1 MSSEHVIDAAGLGR
15 MYQLY
20 DRPQDR
26 LKQAFLW
33 GRKKLYREF
42 WALRDVSF
50 KVRRGEALGIIGRNG
65 SGKSTLLQMIAGTLH
80 PSEGRLRVHGRAA
93 ALLEL
98 GSGFNPAFTGREN
111 VYVNGAILGMT
122 RREIDARFDQILEFA
137 EIGDFIDQ
145 PVKTY
150 SSGMVVRLAFAVQ
163 VCVEPELL
171 IVDEALSVGD
181 IFFQQKCFTRARE
194 IVARGTT
201 LLLVSHDVG
210 AVRNLC
216 HRVLLLD
223 AGRLVFAGDPAD
235 AVARYYALVGQD
247 LTARPASDVAVDS
260 AGAAAREQRDV
271 VRGANILDGGHP
283 QRHGPRGLQIEA
295 ARVSEGNGRAT
306 LSVEMLQTL
315 RFDILVRAHRRVS
328 APNVGIEISDRFG
341 NLVYATGAAQL
352 ERPLPA
358 LQPGDEVLLCFAIEM
373 SVQPGEYTFALA
385 AGEIP
390 AGGNPNAGIFE
401 DRFEGLGPIT
411 VHYALDRLFP
421 FYGVARLPA
430 ALDFDVFPRESAE
443 ASPPP

>member
-42 WALRDVSF
+42 WALREVSF

-65 SGKSTLLQMIAGTLH
+65 SGKSTLLQMVAGTLR
-80 PSEGRLRVHGRAA
+80 PSEGRLRVQGRAA

-223 AGRLVFAGDPAD
+223 AGRLVFAGDSAD

-247 LTARPASDVAVDS
+247 LPARAEFKVSVHEATEEARKSRATLRRAS
-260 AGAAAREQRDV
+260 
-271 VRGANILDGGHP
+271 ILHADDTK
-283 QRHGPRGLQIEA
+283 RHGPRGLAIEA
-295 ARVSEGNGRAT
+295 ARVSDRDGRTT
-306 LSVEMLQTL
+306 LAVEMLQPLT
-315 RFDILVRAHRRVS
+315 FDILVRANRS
-328 APNVGIEISDRFG
+328 IAAPNVGVEISDRFG
-341 NLVYATGAAQL
+341 NLVYGTGALQL
-352 ERPLPA
+352 GRSLPA
-358 LQPGDEVLLCFAIEM
+358 LQAGDEILLRFAIEM

-385 AGEIP
+385 AAETT
-390 AGGNPNAGIFE
+390 ATGNPNAGIFQ

-411 VHYALDRLFP
+411 VHYSLDRLFP

-430 ALDFDVFPRESAE
+430 VLDFDVFTDRDGADS
-443 ASPPP
+443 SS

>member
-1 MSSEHVIDAAGLGR
+1 MSSEPIVAATGLGR
-15 MYQLY
+15 VYHLY

-33 GRKKLYREF
+33 GRQKLYRDF

-50 KVRRGEALGIIGRNG
+50 SIGRGEAVGIIGRNG
-65 SGKSTLLQMIAGTLH
+65 SGKSTLLQMVAGTLR
-80 PSEGRLRVHGRAA
+80 PSEGSLQVCGRAA

-111 VYVNGAILGMT
+111 VYVNGAILGLS
-122 RREIDARFDQILEFA
+122 RREIDARFDEILDFA

-181 IFFQQKCFTRARE
+181 IFFQQKCFARARE

-210 AVRNLC
+210 AIRNLC
-216 HRVLLLD
+216 HRVLVLD
-223 AGRLVFAGDPAD
+223 TGRLAFAGDAAD

-247 LTARPASDVAVDS
+247 LPAR
-260 AGAAAREQRDV
+260 AGAADAAIAAAGEDAGERRAAV
-271 VRGANILDGGHP
+271 YTANILAANHP
-283 QRHGPRGLQIEA
+283 KRHGPRGLEIAA
-295 ARVSEGNGRAT
+295 ARVCDAQNRPT

-315 RFDILVRAHRRVS
+315 HFEIVARANRRMS
-328 APNVGIEISDRFG
+328 APNVGVEISDRFG
-341 NLVYATGAAQL
+341 NLVYASGAAQL

-358 LQPGDEVLLCFAIEM
+358 LHPGDEILLCFTVEM
-373 SVQPGEYTFALA
+373 CVQPGEYTFALA

-390 AGGNPNAGIFE
+390 GGANPNAGIFE
-401 DRFEGLGPIT
+401 DRFDGLGPIN
-411 VHYALDRLFP
+411 VHYGLDRLFP

-430 ALDFDVFPRESAE
+430 ALEFAIFPRA
-443 ASPPP
+443 AATSPT